1 MAVPA
6 RAQRGHDGPARR
18 RGAAARGRVRA
29 ERADAR
35 LAHRRRPRVRGPARP
50 VPRLRARRHAEQRR
64 HRHARDAR
72 AARRH
77 RGLPGAPVID
87 ARDLVKRYGA
97 LRALDGLTLSV
108 ERGELVGL
116 VGPNGAGKSTLIKIL
131 ATLVHPDAGAA
142 AIDGFDVVGAS
153 GRVRALVGY
162 MPDVPGLYQDMRV
175 RDLLEFFAD
184 AFRLRGARRRAAV
197 EGALARA
204 GLADRADTFV
214 EALSLGLKQ
223 RLFIAKTLLHAPRL
237 LLLDEPATGLDPLA
251 RIELRRLLRALN
263 GEGITM
269 LISSHILADLEDIC
283 SRVTFIAGGRLAGE
297 SAAPGSLTCE
307 IEVLG
312 DATRA
317 GTLLRERAGVRV
329 VERTGDRI
337 AVEVTGGAEDAAA
350 LLRDLVAAGCAVVRF
365 DPRGGLEERYRRAFG
380 GTPR

>member
-1 MAVPA
+1 
-6 RAQRGHDGPARR
+6 
-18 RGAAARGRVRA
+18 
-29 ERADAR
+29 
-35 LAHRRRPRVRGPARP
+35 
-50 VPRLRARRHAEQRR
+50 
-64 HRHARDAR
+64 
-72 AARRH
+72 
-77 RGLPGAPVID
+77 VIE
-87 ARDLVKRYGA
+87 ARDLVKHYGV
-97 LRALDGLTLSV
+97 LRALDGLSLAV

-142 AIDGFDVVGAS
+142 AIEGFDVVGAS
-153 GRVRALVGY
+153 GKVRARVGY

-175 RDLLEFFAD
+175 REFLEFFAD
-184 AFRLRGARRRAAV
+184 AFRLRGLRRRGAV
-197 EGALARA
+197 DGALTRA

-263 GEGITM
+263 GDGITM

-283 SRVTFIAGGRLAGE
+283 SRVTFIAAGRLAGE
-297 SAAPGSLTCE
+297 SAAPATTTAPGLTCE

-312 DATRA
+312 DTARTVA
-317 GTLLRERAGVRV
+317 LLRDRPGVRL
-329 VERTGDRI
+329 VESTGARV
-337 AVEVTGGAEDAAA
+337 AVEVAGGPEAAA
-350 LLRDLVAAGCAVVRF
+350 GVLRDLVAAGCAVVRF

-380 GTPR
+380 GAPR

>member
-1 MAVPA
+1 M
-6 RAQRGHDGPARR
+6 
-18 RGAAARGRVRA
+18 
-29 ERADAR
+29 
-35 LAHRRRPRVRGPARP
+35 
-50 VPRLRARRHAEQRR
+50 
-64 HRHARDAR
+64 
-72 AARRH
+72 
-77 RGLPGAPVID
+77 ID

-175 RDLLEFFAD
+175 RELLEFFAD

-223 RLFIAKTLLHAPRL
+223 SSPRPCCTRRGCCCSTSPP
-237 LLLDEPATGLDPLA
+237 PAWT
-251 RIELRRLLRALN
+251 RWRA
-263 GEGITM
+263 
-269 LISSHILADLEDIC
+269 SSC
-283 SRVTFIAGGRLAGE
+283 
-297 SAAPGSLTCE
+297 
-307 IEVLG
+307 
-312 DATRA
+312 
-317 GTLLRERAGVRV
+317 
-329 VERTGDRI
+329 
-337 AVEVTGGAEDAAA
+337 
-350 LLRDLVAAGCAVVRF
+350 AGCCVR
-365 DPRGGLEERYRRAFG
+365 
-380 GTPR
+380 

>member
-1 MAVPA
+1 M
-6 RAQRGHDGPARR
+6 
-18 RGAAARGRVRA
+18 
-29 ERADAR
+29 
-35 LAHRRRPRVRGPARP
+35 
-50 VPRLRARRHAEQRR
+50 
-64 HRHARDAR
+64 
-72 AARRH
+72 
-77 RGLPGAPVID
+77 ID

-175 RDLLEFFAD
+175 RELLEFFAD

-283 SRVTFIAGGRLAGE
+283 SRVTFIAAGRLAGE
-297 SAAPGSLTCE
+297 SAAATPRSLTCE
-307 IEVLG
+307 IELLG
-312 DATRA
+312 DSARA
-317 GTLLRERAGVRV
+317 LT
-329 VERTGDRI
+329 
-337 AVEVTGGAEDAAA
+337 

-380 GTPR
+380 GAAMSPRP

>member
-1 MAVPA
+1 M
-6 RAQRGHDGPARR
+6 
-18 RGAAARGRVRA
+18 
-29 ERADAR
+29 
-35 LAHRRRPRVRGPARP
+35 
-50 VPRLRARRHAEQRR
+50 
-64 HRHARDAR
+64 
-72 AARRH
+72 
-77 RGLPGAPVID
+77 ID
-87 ARDLVKRYGA
+87 ARDLVKRYGP
-97 LRALDGLTLSV
+97 LRALDGLTLTV
-108 ERGELVGL
+108 EPGELVGL

-131 ATLVHPDAGAA
+131 ATLVQPDAGTA
-142 AIDGFDVVGAS
+142 AIEGFDVVGAA

-175 RDLLEFFAD
+175 RELLEFFAD
-184 AFRLRGARRRAAV
+184 AFRLRGPRRPAAV
-197 EGALARA
+197 DGALTRA
-204 GLADRADTFV
+204 GLADRAETFV

-223 RLFIAKTLLHAPRL
+223 RLFIAKTLLHGPRL

-297 SAAPGSLTCE
+297 SAAPGASAAPGSLTCE

>member
-1 MAVPA
+1 MI
-6 RAQRGHDGPARR
+6 
-18 RGAAARGRVRA
+18 
-29 ERADAR
+29 E
-35 LAHRRRPRVRGPARP
+35 
-50 VPRLRARRHAEQRR
+50 
-64 HRHARDAR
+64 
-72 AARRH
+72 
-77 RGLPGAPVID
+77 
-87 ARDLVKRYGA
+87 ARDLVKHYGV
-97 LRALDGLTLSV
+97 LRALDGLSLAV

-142 AIDGFDVVGAS
+142 AIEGFDVVGAS
-153 GRVRALVGY
+153 GKVRARVGY

-175 RDLLEFFAD
+175 REFLEFFAD
-184 AFRLRGARRRAAV
+184 AFRLRGLRRRAAV
-197 EGALARA
+197 DGALTRA

-283 SRVTFIAGGRLAGE
+283 SRVTFIAAGRLAGE
-297 SAAPGSLTCE
+297 SAAATPRSLTCE
-307 IEVLG
+307 IELLG
-312 DATRA
+312 DSARA
-317 GTLLRERAGVRV
+317 LTLLRERADVRM
-329 VERTGDRI
+329 VESAGARV
-337 AVEVTGGAEDAAA
+337 AVEVTGGPEAAAA

-380 GTPR
+380 GAAMSPRP

>member
-1 MAVPA
+1 M
-6 RAQRGHDGPARR
+6 
-18 RGAAARGRVRA
+18 
-29 ERADAR
+29 
-35 LAHRRRPRVRGPARP
+35 
-50 VPRLRARRHAEQRR
+50 
-64 HRHARDAR
+64 
-72 AARRH
+72 
-77 RGLPGAPVID
+77 ID

-131 ATLVHPDAGAA
+131 ATLVCPDAGAA
-142 AIDGFDVVGAS
+142 AIEGFDVVGAS

-175 RDLLEFFAD
+175 REFLEFFAD
-184 AFRLRGARRRAAV
+184 AFRLRGVRRNVAV
-197 EGALARA
+197 DGALARA

-263 GEGITM
+263 GEGVTI

-283 SRVTFIAGGRLAGE
+283 SRVTFIAAGRLAGE
-297 SAAPGSLTCE
+297 SAAPAAAATPRSLTCE
-307 IEVLG
+307 IELLG
-312 DATRA
+312 DPARA
-317 GTLLRERAGVRV
+317 LTLLRERTGVRV
-329 VERTGDRI
+329 VESTGARV
-337 AVEVTGGAEDAAA
+337 AVEVTGGPEAAAA

-380 GTPR
+380 GAALSPRP